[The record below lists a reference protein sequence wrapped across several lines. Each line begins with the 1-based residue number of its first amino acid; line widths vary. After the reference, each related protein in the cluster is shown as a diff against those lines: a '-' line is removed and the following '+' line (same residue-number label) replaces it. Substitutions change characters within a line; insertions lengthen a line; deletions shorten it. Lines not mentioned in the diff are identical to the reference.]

1 MREVA
6 RLGLVE
12 KASHASPI
20 VSNYPINWLLMY
32 SDLLNFGYNPYA
44 PEFSAL
50 IRSGKANRTYWRFM
64 APLVDL
70 MIRRRLLLGRNVTS
84 HLKWLGLDAS
94 DLKITLPHGAYDPPL
109 S

>member
-1 MREVA
+1 
-6 RLGLVE
+6 
-12 KASHASPI
+12 
-20 VSNYPINWLLMY
+20 
-32 SDLLNFGYNPYA
+32 
-44 PEFSAL
+44 
-50 IRSGKANRTYWRFM
+50 M